1 MSNELEFHLDVRQ
14 GKHLFT
20 ARTELHASL
29 EVSAEG
35 LGAGG
40 PAEAPAARWA
50 EVLIIDCSG
59 SMGEPAHARPDARG
73 ARPKI
78 ADARRA
84 TAAAIDVLPDGVL
97 FAVVE
102 GTDGARVVY
111 PHEPRREPRHKPRMA
126 VATPES
132 RAQAKAAVAR
142 LVDGGST
149 HIGTWLTQALDLFV
163 AHPADLRH
171 AILLTDGQNMES
183 PGALEQALKRCQ
195 GQFTCDARG
204 IGEDWDADQLLR
216 ITSVLRGAADA
227 VLDDSDLEAEFRAM
241 TRTALRKVT
250 ADLLIRVTTT
260 PPAKLRFITQVHPT
274 MSDLTEHAVALS
286 DRVTEVSTGP
296 WGDEVR
302 EYQVGFEVTS
312 ADAPLFE
319 DLRVARIDLVVGEE
333 TRADPGLVL
342 VHWTDENVP
351 TWVDPRSTH
360 YTAYVDLSQAV
371 DAGLHAYG
379 QGDETAAKAAW
390 GRAVKLAGET
400 GDRKVLDQ
408 LQRFVEIVDLAAGE
422 VSLRTDISRYDVQ
435 VVKVAVTHTSRYP
448 GDTDP
453 PSPAPSPPQEDTVSP
468 WTCECGRIS
477 PGTALFCTQCGRRPA
492 QSA

>member
-1 MSNELEFHLDVRQ
+1 MRGGLAFHLDVRQ

-35 LGAGG
+35 SGTG
-40 PAEAPAARWA
+40 PAETPAARWA
-50 EVLIIDCSG
+50 EVLVIDCSG
-59 SMGEPAHARPDARG
+59 SMGEPAHAGGGARG
-73 ARPKI
+73 SRPKI

-102 GTDGARVVY
+102 GTHEARVVY
-111 PHEPRREPRHKPRMA
+111 PYEPRMA
-126 VATPES
+126 VATPET
-132 RAQAKAAVAR
+132 RAQAKDAVAR
-142 LVDGGST
+142 LVDGGGT
-149 HIGTWLTQALDLFV
+149 HIGTWLTQALDLFA
-163 AHPADLRH
+163 AHPSEIRH
-171 AILLTDGQNMES
+171 VILLTDGQNMES
-183 PGALEQALKRCQ
+183 SGALDQALKRCE
-195 GQFTCDARG
+195 GQFACDARG
-204 IGEDWDADQLLR
+204 IGEGWDADQLLR

-241 TRTALRKVT
+241 TRAALRKVT
-250 ADLLIRVTTT
+250 ADMRIRVKTT
-260 PPAKLRFITQVHPT
+260 PPAKLRFVMQVHPT
-274 MSDLTEHAVALS
+274 MVDLTEHAVAVS

-302 EYQVGFEVTS
+302 EYQVGFEVS
-312 ADAPLFE
+312 SVDAPHFE
-319 DLRVARIDLVVGEE
+319 DLLVARIDLVVGEE
-333 TRADPGLVL
+333 TRADPGSVL
-342 VHWTDENVP
+342 VHWTDDPDVP

-390 GRAVKLAGET
+390 GRAVKLAAET
-400 GDRKVLDQ
+400 GDQKVLDQ
-408 LQRFVEIVDLAAGE
+408 LQRFVEIVDIDAGE
-422 VSLRTDISRYDVQ
+422 VSLRPGISRYDVQ

-453 PSPAPSPPQEDTVSP
+453 PPPPLSPPGEDTAPP
-468 WTCECGRIS
+468 WTCGCGRIS
-477 PGTALFCTQCGRRPA
+477 PATALFCTQCGRRPPA
-492 QSA
+492 QG